1 MKTSIMSEFKT
12 INVKSDT
19 KKLLKKLKIEKEYKN
34 MDELISQEIDY
45 SEIE

>member
-1 MKTSIMSEFKT
+1 MSEFKT

-34 MDELISQEIDY
+34 MDELISQEIDF
-45 SEIE
+45 SVVE